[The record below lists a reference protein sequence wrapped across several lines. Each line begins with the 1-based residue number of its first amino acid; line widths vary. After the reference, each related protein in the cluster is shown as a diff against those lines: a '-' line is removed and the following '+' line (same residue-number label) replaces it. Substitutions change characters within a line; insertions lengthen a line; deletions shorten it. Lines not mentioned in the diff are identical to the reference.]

1 MKWYLVV
8 DDIGAA
14 LLLTVNF
21 PPIAPGGPSWPGGL
35 PRKDGAGALSGAG
48 SADTAT
54 TLALTKRQ
62 EQKT

>member
-21 PPIAPGGPSWPGGL
+21 PTFAPGGPLKFLTPLSIA
-35 PRKDGAGALSGAG
+35 KAL
-48 SADTAT
+48 
-54 TLALTKRQ
+54 Q
-62 EQKT
+62 EMIILYMIFS